1 MKGYNF
7 KISLTAGVCVGSI
20 WLMIFRLLSMPITG
34 LILSF
39 VVAGFVTSFLFLPED
54 KSNIKREGSAGAAA
68 AVIIGLLVSAVFILY
83 YMFYLKTSILPS
95 ASSDINSA
103 LYIIVMLIITYLGG
117 FVLGNL
123 GGVIGAIVG
132 DTIDKIFK
140 K

>member
-7 KISLTAGVCVGSI
+7 KISLIAGVCVGSI
-20 WLMIFRLLSMPITG
+20 LLMIFRLLSMPITG

-39 VVAGFVTSFLFLPED
+39 VAAGFVTSFLFLPED
-54 KSNIKREGSAGAAA
+54 KSDIKRKGGAGASA

-83 YMFYLKTSILPS
+83 YMVYLKTSILPS

-103 LYIIVMLIITYLGG
+103 VYIIAMLLITYLGG
-117 FVLGNL
+117 FILGNL
-123 GGVIGAIVG
+123 GGAIGAIVG
-132 DTIDKIFK
+132 DIVDKISK

>member
-7 KISLTAGVCVGSI
+7 KISLIAGVCVGSI
-20 WLMIFRLLSMPITG
+20 LLMIFRLLSMPITG

-54 KSNIKREGSAGAAA
+54 KSDSKRKGSAGAAA
-68 AVIIGLLVSAVFILY
+68 AVIIGILVSAVFILY
-83 YMFYLKTSILPS
+83 YMFYLKANLIPS

-103 LYIIVMLIITYLGG
+103 IYIIAMLIITYLGG
-117 FVLGNL
+117 FILGNI
-123 GGVIGAIVG
+123 GGAIGAIVG
-132 DTIDKIFK
+132 DTIDKISK